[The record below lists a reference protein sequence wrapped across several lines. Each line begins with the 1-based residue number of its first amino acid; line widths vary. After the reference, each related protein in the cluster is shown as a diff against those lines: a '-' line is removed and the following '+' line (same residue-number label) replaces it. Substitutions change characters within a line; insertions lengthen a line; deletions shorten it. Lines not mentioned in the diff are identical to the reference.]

1 MTDSYFDK
9 ANRHE
14 LYLGRTATHLINE
27 YPNKNLSKSY
37 KDTRAILVDFG
48 DITSIT
54 KLNQVTAKVTAKIA
68 PQTTEM
74 FNELTAELDE
84 LAVNEAAFSAK
95 MVGDVNDVVLVVP
108 PPAKVISTINKTLM
122 TLTSGNTVNS
132 GVWADYTRSNASAL
146 IKTYNNQIKAGYS
159 NSETLNQIAKR
170 LRTVTNGILK
180 NQAEALV
187 RTGVSHYATQAREV
201 MAAEND
207 DIISKRYY
215 NAIFDNRTTLICL
228 GNSSSNK
235 NPWAINDPKAPS
247 IPAHWNCRSN
257 WLFLIGDQTEPFGT
271 RPAVG
276 GKDTAEAEAN
286 FDKRENA
293 LNKRRNNPNID
304 GKTSSKVKYR
314 GRKDSNTFEVGQ
326 ISGATDIDSWMR
338 SQPDYFIESSLGK
351 ERAKM
356 FIDGDFKLSKFTDA
370 TARPLTIAELKAS
383 GI

>member
-37 KDTRAILVDFG
+37 KDARAILVDFG

-74 FNELTAELDE
+74 FNELTSELNE

-108 PPAKVISTINKTLM
+108 PPAKVIKTVNKTLI

-132 GVWADYTRSNASAL
+132 GVWAEYTRNNTASL
-146 IKTYNNQIKAGYS
+146 IKTYNNQIRAGYS
-159 NSETLNQIAKR
+159 NSETLNQITKR

-201 MAAEND
+201 MAAENG
-207 DIISKRYY
+207 DIIHNKYFNSV
-215 NAIFDNRTTLICL
+215 FDNRRTLIC
-228 GNSSSNK
+228 SHFAA
-235 NPWAINDPKAPS
+235 NPVYSVDDKKAPVL
-247 IPAHWNCRSN
+247 PLHFNERST
-257 WLFLIGDQTEPFGT
+257 WLYLIGDQKHPFGT

-276 GKDTAEAEAN
+276 GKDTEIAAERY
-286 FDKRENA
+286 DRRVNA
-293 LNKRRNNPNID
+293 LNKRRNNPDID

-314 GRKDSNTFEVGQ
+314 GRKDGDTFKAGQ
-326 ISGATDIDSWMR
+326 IAGDTGA
-338 SQPDYFIESSLGK
+338 SQWLRDQPRWFIESSLGK
-351 ERAKM
+351 TRADL
-356 FIDGDFKLSKFTDA
+356 FISGRVKLEGFTDM
-370 TARPLTIAELKAS
+370 TGKKLTIKELYAS
-383 GI
+383 GV